1 MARDRFNYVDRHE
14 NITLK
19 LIGSRST
26 DRRTYNLPT
35 TNEVAAVIV
44 GDIGNSKEERDIVIE
59 NQNGQL

>member
-1 MARDRFNYVDRHE
+1 MDRHE